1 MTLKIIFNQKILIML
16 FIIAGSLFP
25 QSSMEWMNQMALYE
39 AVRLYEEEKENMN
52 LTNNR
57 TMLYEL
63 EKEKYSF
70 WDNALY
76 TAWKAVDTIVDWAT
90 ATNWYKLG
98 LSYYE
103 KGQYEEAINSFK
115 KAVELKPNNDMNWYR
130 LGRSYYDNGQYK
142 EAINSFKKAVEL
154 KPNDAYNWLWLGLSY
169 FFNEQYKEAI
179 NSLKKAVELNPN
191 DANNWYWL
199 GRSYN
204 KNGEY
209 EEAVNSLKKAVEL
222 NPNNENKKYLENL
235 LKELNKK

>member
-25 QSSMEWMNQMALYE
+25 QSLMELMNQMVLYE
-39 AVRLYEEEKENMN
+39 SVRLYEEEKEK
-52 LTNNR
+52 
-57 TMLYEL
+57 
-63 EKEKYSF
+63 EKEKDKYSLEEYSNDKTAF

-115 KAVELKPNNDMNWYR
+115 KAVELKPNEYLN
-130 LGRSYYDNGQYK
+130 LQ
-142 EAINSFKKAVEL
+142 
-154 KPNDAYNWLWLGLSY
+154 WLG
-169 FFNEQYKEAI
+169 
-179 NSLKKAVELNPN
+179 V
-191 DANNWYWL
+191 
-199 GRSYN
+199 SYN

-209 EEAVNSLKKAVEL
+209 KEAVNSLKKAVEL
-222 NPNNENKKYLENL
+222 KPNNENKKYLENL